1 MKALQT
7 VTVGS
12 GGAANVEFTNI
23 PQTYTDLVVKVS
35 ARSNYAANFD
45 YLNISFNNSGG
56 TAYSSKTLYGT
67 GGSAASTA
75 SASAAVITFGGLN
88 GNNSTASAFANS
100 EYYIPNYASNTQKSV
115 SQDGVEETNAA
126 STIFAFLTA
135 GLWADTSAI
144 TSVKLAPNF
153 GTAFNQ
159 YSTFTLYGVFN
170 ADVSAPPS
178 APTIGT
184 ATAGIESAS
193 VTFTGV
199 SGAASYTMTSTPG
212 SITATATTSPITL
225 TGLTGG
231 TAYTFTCKANNPL
244 GSSGESAASN
254 SVTVAYPA
262 YDSIAS
268 TTVGSGG
275 SSSITFSS
283 IPSGYTHLQLRFVGR
298 SLASAANDSIL
309 IRYNSDSGTNYVI
322 HRLYGDATG
331 SSGAQGFTS
340 QTYTIAGDMPA
351 ATASLSQTVGTSVVD
366 ILDYSNTNK
375 NKTTRV
381 LSGRNENGVGYIW
394 LNSSLWLNTAAIS
407 SITVLAANG
416 SLAQYSRASLYGI
429 KGA

>member
-1 MKALQT
+1 MANTMKALQT

-12 GGAANVEFTNI
+12 GGSSTITFSSI

-35 ARSNYAANFD
+35 ARSTGTNGTCLVYFNGDTGSNYS
-45 YLNISFNNSGG
+45 IKRVGG
-56 TAYSSKTLYGT
+56 D
-67 GGSAASTA
+67 GSAAFSNTYAFPYSLYADPSSATA
-75 SASAAVITFGGLN
+75 STFGN
-88 GNNSTASAFANS
+88 G
-100 EYYIPNYASNTQKSV
+100 EIYIPNYVGSSYKSV
-115 SQDGVEETNAA
+115 SSDMVTENNATAA
-126 STIFAFLTA
+126 SQMLTA
-135 GLWADTSAI
+135 GIWNSTAAVTSI
-144 TSVKLAPNF
+144 TL
-153 GTAFNQ
+153 TALGGESFAQ
-159 YSTFTLYGVFN
+159 YSTATVYGVFN
-170 ADVSAPPS
+170 QDVIAAPA

-212 SITATATTSPITL
+212 SITATGTTSPITL
-225 TGLTGG
+225 TGLSGG

-351 ATASLSQTVGTSVVD
+351 ATASLSQTVGTSIVD